1 MMNDLAAE
9 KAVIGACLVEG
20 DAIGAARQFV
30 APGQF
35 SEPRNGQLF
44 EAAVALHDAG
54 KAVDIVT
61 LPDELRQRG
70 TWEGSGGKE
79 YLAECLNSVVT
90 AAHAGHY
97 AKIVARYYFER
108 EIISASGKLVVAI
121 GENMGADAQPILNKI
136 CGLVLTR
143 TELDSPETFNY
154 ATSLH
159 DALEEILTPSKQP
172 IYKFNLPPLDAIT
185 DGMKKGEVLTIGGAT
200 NAGKSLLMLRLMDL
214 QAQAGVKCLFVGS
227 EMTALETF
235 SRHLSMRSGVPAWKI
250 RLRSLSEQDRTRA
263 HDAIADH
270 LYKFPIEIL
279 DDPEPTLER
288 IESTIAR
295 TKPDAVFVDYLE
307 RMSLPP
313 AKDLRLSV
321 KEFMRR
327 LKGIARK
334 RNVMVLLAS
343 QLNRT
348 TYAKDNDTAPTLA
361 DLSESSAIEK
371 ESDRVFLM
379 WRPKMLQPG
388 AEVHG
393 AKKAVVEIIKA
404 KDRHGPNGLK
414 AHLELDG
421 NSLNFQE
428 IANEV
433 AQEKHEW

>member
-1 MMNDLAAE
+1 
-9 KAVIGACLVEG
+9 
-20 DAIGAARQFV
+20 
-30 APGQF
+30 
-35 SEPRNGQLF
+35 
-44 EAAVALHDAG
+44 
-54 KAVDIVT
+54 
-61 LPDELRQRG
+61 
-70 TWEGSGGKE
+70 
-79 YLAECLNSVVT
+79 
-90 AAHAGHY
+90 
-97 AKIVARYYFER
+97 
-108 EIISASGKLVVAI
+108 
-121 GENMGADAQPILNKI
+121 
-136 CGLVLTR
+136 
-143 TELDSPETFNY
+143 
-154 ATSLH
+154 
-159 DALEEILTPSKQP
+159 
-172 IYKFNLPPLDAIT
+172 
-185 DGMKKGEVLTIGGAT
+185 
-200 NAGKSLLMLRLMDL
+200 
-214 QAQAGVKCLFVGS
+214 
-227 EMTALETF
+227 MTALETF

-379 WRPKMLQPG
+379 WRPD
-388 AEVHG
+388 ASRARIHG
-393 AKKAVVEIIKA
+393 AK
-404 KDRHGPNGLK
+404 RPSSHHQGRCRPHGPGPSR
-414 AHLELDG
+414 ARREQPQFSRDR
-421 NSLNFQE
+421 
-428 IANEV
+428 
-433 AQEKHEW
+433 